1 MQETTGKMG
10 CFIAFEGID
19 GSGKST
25 QIHLLKKRLEREG
38 IKCYSTCEPTDS
50 PIGSLIH
57 QIMTGRVLSDNKVV
71 AALFVA
77 DRLDHLLNP
86 TNGIYEKI
94 MDGISVISDR
104 YYFSSYAYHSVDMP
118 MEWVISA
125 NSQSAEIL
133 RPSVTVFIDV
143 NPDDALR
150 RIAKTRFQPELFET
164 RERLVSVREKYFEAF
179 EKLKDV
185 ENILIVDGEKEEN
198 LLGAEIWEKLKAYFI
213 PQGGEGYVKF

>member
-1 MQETTGKMG
+1 MQEKKPGN
-10 CFIAFEGID
+10 FIVFEGID

-25 QIHLLKKRLEREG
+25 QVQLLKNRLARMG
-38 IKCYSTCEPTDS
+38 VPFYATFEPTDS

-57 QIMTGRVLSDNKVV
+57 QMMTGRVVSDNKVV

-86 TNGIYEKI
+86 LNGVYAKI
-94 MDGISVISDR
+94 QDGISVISDR

-118 MEWVISA
+118 MDWVVAA

-143 NPDDALR
+143 DPEDAIR
-150 RIAKTRFQPELFET
+150 RITKTRSQPELFET
-164 RERLVSVREKYFEAF
+164 RERLISVRKKYLEAF
-179 EKLKDV
+179 EKLRDS
-185 ENILIVDGEKEEN
+185 ENVLVVDGGRDPRAVED
-198 LLGAEIWEKLKAYFI
+198 EIWEKISAYF
-213 PQGGEGYVKF
+213 V

>member
-1 MQETTGKMG
+1 MQEKKPGN
-10 CFIAFEGID
+10 FIVFEGID

-25 QIHLLKKRLEREG
+25 QVQLLKNRLARMG
-38 IKCYSTCEPTDS
+38 VPFYATFEPTDS

-57 QIMTGRVLSDNKVV
+57 QMMTGRVVSDNKVV

-86 TNGIYEKI
+86 LNGVYAKI
-94 MDGISVISDR
+94 QDGISVISDR

-118 MEWVISA
+118 MDWVVAA

-143 NPDDALR
+143 DPEDAIR
-150 RIAKTRFQPELFET
+150 RITKTRSQPELFET
-164 RERLVSVREKYFEAF
+164 RERLISVRKKYLEAF
-179 EKLKDV
+179 EKLRDS
-185 ENILIVDGEKEEN
+185 ENVLVVDGGRDPRAVED
-198 LLGAEIWEKLKAYFI
+198 EIWEKISAYFA
-213 PQGGEGYVKF
+213 

>member
-1 MQETTGKMG
+1 MQEKKTGN
-10 CFIAFEGID
+10 FIVFEGID

-25 QIHLLKKRLEREG
+25 QVQLLKNRLARMG
-38 IKCYSTCEPTDS
+38 VPFYATFEPTDS

-57 QIMTGRVLSDNKVV
+57 QMMTGRVVSDNKVV

-86 TNGIYEKI
+86 LNGVCAKI
-94 MDGISVISDR
+94 QDGISVISDR

-118 MEWVISA
+118 MDWVVAA

-143 NPDDALR
+143 DPEDAIR
-150 RIAKTRFQPELFET
+150 RIAKTRSQPELFET
-164 RERLVSVREKYFEAF
+164 RERLISVRKKYFEAF
-179 EKLKDV
+179 EKLRDS
-185 ENILIVDGEKEEN
+185 ENVLVVDGGRDPRAVEV
-198 LLGAEIWEKLKAYFI
+198 EIWEKISAYF
-213 PQGGEGYVKF
+213 V